1 MRVASRVAR
10 SGRGP
15 IAAVVVTVVALAGLV
30 AGAPARPAVA
40 GGADWITPA
49 RDRYEPGQT
58 VVMIGY
64 GTADDAVLAERR
76 PYMTYLLVDPLTP
89 EVASG
94 PSPYPRPG
102 DVPLAPVV
110 IEPVTLPPPPTSR
123 PWWTHRASITF
134 DLPADVEPGVYELMV
149 CGVSCDDT
157 AWMGTFWPDVVHV
170 GVDPEYPVVRN
181 WPLTEPGIRWLE
193 DDARIMTPWGQE
205 VTAADVRAGRVVSPP
220 DDAGDAAVE
229 PVLPPAPAS
238 QSESATTTTAA
249 SAVAPVGRTASPR
262 AAGPE
267 ATTPAPEPAG
277 DGGALAWW
285 VVGEVLALV
294 LGVAAWRYWS
304 ERRRRRALAEVGPHG
319 EPSPGW
325 VTRLDDL
332 SDLDDV
338 PAHDGA
344 KGSHRESV
352 RIRL

>member
-15 IAAVVVTVVALAGLV
+15 IAAAVVAVVALAGLG
-30 AGAPARPAVA
+30 AGAPARPAAA

-64 GTADDAVLAERR
+64 GTTDDAVLAEHG

-89 EVASG
+89 ELASG

-110 IEPVTLPPPPTSR
+110 IEPVTLPPPPASS

-134 DLPADVEPGVYELMV
+134 DLPADLAPGVYDLMV
-149 CGVSCDDT
+149 CGASCDDT
-157 AWMGTFWPDVVHV
+157 AWMGTFWPDPVHV
-170 GVDPEYPVVRN
+170 GVDPADPVVRD

-193 DDARIMTPWGQE
+193 DDARIMTPWGQAA
-205 VTAADVRAGRVVSPP
+205 TAADVRAGRVVSPP
-220 DDAGDAAVE
+220 PTTPAAPPPQSEVATTATAAGDVAAVGRS
-229 PVLPPAPAS
+229 APTGAATP
-238 QSESATTTTAA
+238 ES
-249 SAVAPVGRTASPR
+249 
-262 AAGPE
+262 
-267 ATTPAPEPAG
+267 TTPAPEPAG

-294 LGVAAWRYWS
+294 GGVAAWRYWS
-304 ERRRRRALAEVGPHG
+304 ERRRRGRLRAIDDI
-319 EPSPGW
+319 EPVLGW
-325 VTRLDDL
+325 VPDLDDL
-332 SDLDDV
+332 PELDDA
-338 PAHDGA
+338 PPPDGA